1 LSVMESPNAIR
12 KPTYFERMR
21 AEIDADPVR
30 RERAAAFRRQIDM
43 VNELMWAIDD
53 QRIALGMS
61 KAELARR
68 VDRDAS
74 SIRRLF
80 TTGGNPE
87 ITFVAALAEAVGL
100 RVVAV
105 PRD

>member
-1 LSVMESPNAIR
+1 MESPKSTR
-12 KPTYFERMR
+12 KPTYFERLR

-43 VNELMWAIDD
+43 VDDLMLGIDD
-53 QRIALGMS
+53 RRIELGMS

-68 VDRDAS
+68 VNRDAS

-80 TTGGNPE
+80 TSGGIPE
-87 ITFVAALAEAVGL
+87 INLVAALAEAVGMRITL
-100 RVVAV
+100 H

>member
-1 LSVMESPNAIR
+1 MSVMESSKPALT
-12 KPTYFERMR
+12 PTYFERMR

-43 VNELMWAIDD
+43 VDELMLGIDD
-53 QRIALGMS
+53 RRIELGMS

-80 TTGGNPE
+80 TSGGNPE
-87 ITFVAALAEAVGL
+87 ITLVAALAEAVGMRIAL
-100 RVVAV
+100 H
-105 PRD
+105 PRG

>member
-1 LSVMESPNAIR
+1 MSVMESPNAIR

-53 QRIALGMS
+53 RRIELGMS

-80 TTGGNPE
+80 STGGNPE

>member
-1 LSVMESPNAIR
+1 MSVMESPNAIR

>member
-1 LSVMESPNAIR
+1 MPVMESPKPTR

-43 VNELMWAIDD
+43 VDELMLSIDD
-53 QRIALGMS
+53 RRIELGMS

-80 TTGGNPE
+80 TSGGNPE
-87 ITFVAALAEAVGL
+87 ITLVAALAEAVGMRIAL
-100 RVVAV
+100 H
-105 PRD
+105 PRG

>member
-1 LSVMESPNAIR
+1 MSVMESPKPTR

-53 QRIALGMS
+53 QRIELGMS

-87 ITFVAALAEAVGL
+87 ITLVAALAEAVDM
-100 RVVAV
+100 RVVLQ

>member
-1 LSVMESPNAIR
+1 MSVMESPNAIR

-53 QRIALGMS
+53 RRIELGMS

-100 RVVAV
+100 RVVVV

>member
-1 LSVMESPNAIR
+1 MESPNAIR

>member
-1 LSVMESPNAIR
+1 MSVMESSKPTR
-12 KPTYFERMR
+12 KPTCFERMR

-53 QRIALGMS
+53 QRIELGMS

-87 ITFVAALAEAVGL
+87 ITLVAALAEAVDM
-100 RVVAV
+100 RVVLQ

>member
-1 LSVMESPNAIR
+1 MPVMESPKPTR

-43 VNELMWAIDD
+43 VDELMLGIDD
-53 QRIALGMS
+53 RRIELGMS

-80 TTGGNPE
+80 TSGGNPE
-87 ITFVAALAEAVGL
+87 ITLVAALAEAVGMRITL
-100 RVVAV
+100 R
-105 PRD
+105 PRG

>member
-1 LSVMESPNAIR
+1 LPVMESPKPTR

-53 QRIALGMS
+53 RRVEIGMS

-68 VDRDAS
+68 VERDAS

-80 TTGGNPE
+80 STGGNPE
-87 ITFVAALAEAVGL
+87 ITFVAALAEAVGI
-100 RVVAV
+100 RIVAV

>member
-1 LSVMESPNAIR
+1 MESPNAIR

-30 RERAAAFRRQIDM
+30 RDRAAAFRRQIDM

-53 QRIALGMS
+53 RRIELGMS

>member
-1 LSVMESPNAIR
+1 MSVMESPKPTR

-53 QRIALGMS
+53 QRIELGMS

-87 ITFVAALAEAVGL
+87 ITLVAALAAAVDM
-100 RVVAV
+100 RVVLQ

>member
-1 LSVMESPNAIR
+1 LSVMESPKPTR

-53 QRIALGMS
+53 QRIELGMS

-87 ITFVAALAEAVGL
+87 ITLVAALAEAVDM
-100 RVVAV
+100 RVVLQ

>member
-1 LSVMESPNAIR
+1 MESPKPTR

-53 QRIALGMS
+53 RRVEIGMS

-68 VDRDAS
+68 VERDAS

-80 TTGGNPE
+80 STGGNPE
-87 ITFVAALAEAVGL
+87 ITFVAALAEAVGI
-100 RVVAV
+100 RIVAV

>member
-1 LSVMESPNAIR
+1 MSVMESPKPTR

-30 RERAAAFRRQIDM
+30 RERGAAFRRQIDM
-43 VNELMWAIDD
+43 VDDLMLGIDD
-53 QRIALGMS
+53 RRIELGMS

-87 ITFVAALAEAVGL
+87 ITLVAALAEAVEM
-100 RVVAV
+100 RVVLQ

>member
-1 LSVMESPNAIR
+1 MESPNAIR

-53 QRIALGMS
+53 RRIELGMS

-80 TTGGNPE
+80 STGGNPE

>member
-1 LSVMESPNAIR
+1 MPVMESPKPTR

-53 QRIALGMS
+53 RRVEIGMS

-68 VDRDAS
+68 VERDAS

-80 TTGGNPE
+80 STGGNPE

-100 RVVAV
+100 RIVAV

>member
-1 LSVMESPNAIR
+1 MSVMESPNAIR

-53 QRIALGMS
+53 RRIELGMS

>member
-1 LSVMESPNAIR
+1 MSVMESSKPTR

-53 QRIALGMS
+53 QRIELGMS

-87 ITFVAALAEAVGL
+87 ITLVAALAEAVDM
-100 RVVAV
+100 RVVLQ

>member
-1 LSVMESPNAIR
+1 MESPKPTR

-53 QRIALGMS
+53 QRIELGMS

-80 TTGGNPE
+80 STGGNPE

>member
-1 LSVMESPNAIR
+1 MPVMESPKPTR

-30 RERAAAFRRQIDM
+30 RARAAAFRRQIDM

-53 QRIALGMS
+53 RRVEIGMS

-68 VDRDAS
+68 VERDAS

-80 TTGGNPE
+80 STGGNPE

-100 RVVAV
+100 RVVVV

>member
-1 LSVMESPNAIR
+1 MSVMESSKPTR

-53 QRIALGMS
+53 KRIELGMS

-87 ITFVAALAEAVGL
+87 ITLVAALAEAVDM
-100 RVVAV
+100 RVVLQ

>member
-1 LSVMESPNAIR
+1 MESSKPTR

-53 QRIALGMS
+53 QRIELGMS

-87 ITFVAALAEAVGL
+87 ITLVAALAEAVDM
-100 RVVAV
+100 RVVLQ

>member
-1 LSVMESPNAIR
+1 MESPKPTR

-53 QRIALGMS
+53 RRVEIGMS

-68 VDRDAS
+68 VERDAS

-80 TTGGNPE
+80 STGGNPE

-100 RVVAV
+100 RIVAV

>member
-1 LSVMESPNAIR
+1 MSVMEPPKPTR

-21 AEIDADPVR
+21 AEIDADPVL

-43 VNELMWAIDD
+43 VDELMLAIDD
-53 QRIALGMS
+53 RRIELGMS

-80 TTGGNPE
+80 TSGGNPE
-87 ITFVAALAEAVGL
+87 ITLVAALAEAVGM
-100 RVVAV
+100 RVVLH

>member
-1 LSVMESPNAIR
+1 MSVMELSNAIR

-53 QRIALGMS
+53 QRIELGMS

>member
-1 LSVMESPNAIR
+1 MESLKPTR

-21 AEIDADPVR
+21 AEIDADPER

-43 VNELMWAIDD
+43 VDDVMIGIDD
-53 QRIALGMS
+53 RRMELGMS

-68 VDRDAS
+68 VNRDAS

-80 TTGGNPE
+80 TSGGNPE
-87 ITFVAALAEAVGL
+87 ITLVAALAEAVGM
-100 RVVAV
+100 RVVLEL
-105 PRD
+105 RD

>member
-1 LSVMESPNAIR
+1 MSLMEPPKPTR

-53 QRIALGMS
+53 RRIELGMS

-80 TTGGNPE
+80 STGGNPE

-100 RVVAV
+100 RVVAL